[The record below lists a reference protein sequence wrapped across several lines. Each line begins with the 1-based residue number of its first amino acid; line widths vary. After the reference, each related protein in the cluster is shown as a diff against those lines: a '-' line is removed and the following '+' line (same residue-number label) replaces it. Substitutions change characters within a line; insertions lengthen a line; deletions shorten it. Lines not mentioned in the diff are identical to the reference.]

1 MTTSPVVHKG
11 IVLAGGRGTRLYPLT
26 TYVNKQLLPVYD
38 KPMVYYP
45 ISTLMLGGIRDI
57 LIISGEQEI
66 PHYRALLGD
75 GSRFGVT
82 FTYAVQEKPNGIA
95 EAFLVGEQFLSGQ
108 GCALVLG
115 DNIFFGYLDF
125 LRRAV
130 TNPQGATIFGYRVS
144 NPQEY
149 GVVEL
154 DAGGNAVS
162 LEEKPK
168 QPKSHLAVPGLYV
181 YDNQVVEIARKLTP
195 SARGELEITDVN
207 RAYLARG
214 QLRVERL
221 GRGMAWLD
229 TGTVQSLAD
238 ASEFIGAIERRQGL
252 KVACLEEVALR
263 MGFVDR
269 AQLAATLAGYP
280 KSDYRSYV
288 ESILEEV

>member
-1 MTTSPVVHKG
+1 MTTPAVVKKG

-26 TYVNKQLLPVYD
+26 NYVNKQLLPVYD

-57 LIISGEQEI
+57 LVISGPDEI
-66 PHYRALLGD
+66 PLYKQLLGD

-82 FTYAVQEKPNGIA
+82 FSYAVQPEPKGIA
-95 EAFLVGEQFLSGQ
+95 QAFLVGEQFLAGD
-108 GCALVLG
+108 GCVLVLG

-130 TNPQGATIFGYRVS
+130 TQQSGATIFGYRVS
-144 NPQEY
+144 NPKDY

-154 DAGGNAVS
+154 DAQGNAVG
-162 LEEKPK
+162 LEEKPA

-181 YDNQVVEIARKLTP
+181 YDKNVVEIARGLKP

-207 RAYLARG
+207 RVYLQRG
-214 QLRVERL
+214 QLTVERL

-269 AQLAATLAGYP
+269 AALQATVATYP
-280 KSDYRSYV
+280 RSEYRSYV